1 MKKLNFGKCPYCN
14 GELRP
19 IWFIEE
25 ETVVR
30 SGHLMKTGRK
40 RQAVSH
46 LICEDCLKQQIVD
59 NSFDGEWY
67 Y

>member
-1 MKKLNFGKCPYCN
+1 
-14 GELRP
+14 
-19 IWFIEE
+19 
-25 ETVVR
+25 
-30 SGHLMKTGRK
+30 MKTGRK